1 MIESLPA
8 QNHCQA
14 VPTPGSTFEGVSVP
28 LQAEA
33 RPHKLSRQMLMI
45 RPRGIG
51 VLAAR
56 ALLGLTKGL
65 QRSRKADMG
74 ELNVCIIAY
83 GSIKPDCCRT
93 MVWEKHWMYVL
104 RCDLLSRFSGPAI
117 RAYGGAMA
125 ARRTSK
131 ERSER
136 RRPTPPTF
144 PLAPLVLFARQTV
157 HSPME

>member
-1 MIESLPA
+1 
-8 QNHCQA
+8 
-14 VPTPGSTFEGVSVP
+14 
-28 LQAEA
+28 
-33 RPHKLSRQMLMI
+33 
-45 RPRGIG
+45 
-51 VLAAR
+51 
-56 ALLGLTKGL
+56 
-65 QRSRKADMG
+65 MG